1 MLWALGQP
9 AAALGLLGAFV
20 LGLGLRAIAQRL
32 VQRLLG
38 DRVPLRPRPRT
49 DVEPLGAVA
58 VLIGGTG
65 WGCAAA
71 LSSRRA
77 GLVLAS
83 GPIAVLAASQ
93 VALSAFDFAYPSD
106 REALRLNRPSDVLRG
121 VVADTMAEELALSVA
136 VGLLCFGLL
145 ALVPIPPLDG
155 YRLIRLAVRGR
166 ETPTVVDRIGVLVLL
181 ALLAVPVGG
190 VPPLFRVLDW
200 VGTPLLGLWT

>member
-9 AAALGLLGAFV
+9 AAAFGLLGAFV
-20 LGLGLRAIAQRL
+20 LGLGLRAVAQRL

-65 WGCAAA
+65 WGRAAA
-71 LSSRRA
+71 GRGALM
-77 GLVLAS
+77 LAS

-93 VALSAFDFAYPSD
+93 VALAAFDFAYPND

-155 YRLIRLAVRGR
+155 YRLVRLAVKGG
-166 ETPTVVDRIGVLVLL
+166 ETPPLAERIGVLVLL

-190 VPPLFRVLDW
+190 TPPLFRVLDW